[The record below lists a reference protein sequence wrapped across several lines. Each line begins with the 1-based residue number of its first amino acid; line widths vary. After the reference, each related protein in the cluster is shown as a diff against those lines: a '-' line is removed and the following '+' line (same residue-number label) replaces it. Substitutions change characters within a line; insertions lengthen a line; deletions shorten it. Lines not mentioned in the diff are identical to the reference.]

1 MDTPV
6 LSRRAAC
13 GGDEEFWRLAVALQR
28 GCGLS
33 MAEFCRRE
41 GLAAKTFYKWRDR
54 LAQRDAWPDR
64 ARSTETALAGKVAPA
79 SFAPVRL
86 RGDDI
91 GRASNRVPISRKASS
106 RPRLPELTP
115 NQGQGVS
122 IAGESAL
129 QDGIG
134 ALEVRTELA
143 NERVVIIRTPI
154 HQQALTTV
162 LASLEALEC

>member
-1 MDTPV
+1 MVPIQYLDV
-6 LSRRAAC
+6 
-13 GGDEEFWRLAVALQR
+13 V
-28 GCGLS
+28 
-33 MAEFCRRE
+33 
-41 GLAAKTFYKWRDR
+41 
-54 LAQRDAWPDR
+54 
-64 ARSTETALAGKVAPA
+64 PA
-79 SFAPVRL
+79 STDKQEQIA
-86 RGDDI
+86 
-91 GRASNRVPISRKASS
+91 
-106 RPRLPELTP
+106 P

-154 HQQALTTV
+154 HRQALTTV